1 LHAWR
6 RCRVAGRTNGHSE
19 VGHLNIGAGRIVKGD
34 LLRISEA
41 IADGTMT
48 KALALLTL
56 IERLRQSGGACHLQM
71 TGISLCGDFV

>member
-1 LHAWR
+1 M
-6 RCRVAGRTNGHSE
+6 S
-19 VGHLNIGAGRIVKGD
+19 
-34 LLRISEA
+34 
-41 IADGTMT
+41 GTPSLT

>member
-1 LHAWR
+1 M
-6 RCRVAGRTNGHSE
+6 GNSE

-48 KALALLTL
+48 KAPALLTL
-56 IERLRQSGGACHLQM
+56 IERLRRSR
-71 TGISLCGDFV
+71 TT